1 MTTTMTSA
9 QFAWRQF
16 STNHFNRE
24 RDEYLAEERT
34 AADNHEELFDVPTTP
49 THGPSTSKTTHKSK
63 QHAATLKLSSG
74 GVQKAVITAIIET
87 IQQPTTC
94 HEVVNK
100 AKTRAARRKIEPEQ
114 IETPAEVLPAKR
126 ERRSDYWVHR
136 ADERRSAAR
145 TFKTQAQAQDQAQDQ
160 D

>member
-1 MTTTMTSA
+1 MTSA

-63 QHAATLKLSSG
+63 QHAATLKRSSG

-145 TFKTQAQAQDQAQDQ
+145 TLKTQAQDQ

>member
-16 STNHFNRE
+16 STNHFHRE
-24 RDEYLAEERT
+24 RDEYLAEERS

-63 QHAATLKLSSG
+63 QHAATLKRSSG

-87 IQQPTTC
+87 IQQPATC

-145 TFKTQAQAQDQAQDQ
+145 TFKTQAQAQDQD
-160 D
+160 